1 MLNRTHSVIAWP
13 LVGMI
18 LLMASAQLLFKQAG
32 LYASVQTGWLDS
44 LALNVWLWTGM
55 AVSAVGMV
63 CWLQTLRRLPL
74 ATAYPWTALIYV
86 MTPLASKLLFDEQ
99 LSWRYLSGMSL
110 IVLGVVF
117 IAGSTRMP

>member
-1 MLNRTHSVIAWP
+1 MLNRRRSVIAWP

-18 LLMASAQLLFKQAG
+18 CLMASAQLLFKQAG
-32 LYASVQTGWLDS
+32 LHASAHTGWLES
-44 LALNVWLWTGM
+44 LALNAWLWTGM

-63 CWLQTLRRLPL
+63 CWLLTLRRLPL

-86 MTPLASKLLFDEQ
+86 MTPLASKLLFDDQ

-117 IAGSTRMP
+117 IASSTRMP